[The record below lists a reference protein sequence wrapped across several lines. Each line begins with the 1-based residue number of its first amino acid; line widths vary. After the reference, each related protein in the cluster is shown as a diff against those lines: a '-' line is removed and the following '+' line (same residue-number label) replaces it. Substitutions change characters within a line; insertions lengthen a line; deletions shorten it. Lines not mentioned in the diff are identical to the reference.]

1 MHRAASSRVG
11 GFAGALLQVNAHEI
25 EALSVSPRAET
36 LVVFFFALR
45 TFYSYCTAF
54 VVPSDCII
62 LWILDAAAAFEWRAN
77 LVKRP
82 VECIRV
88 GQPNALN
95 AAKV

>member
-1 MHRAASSRVG
+1 MARRNSLDLKVLGLNVSLDEM
-11 GFAGALLQVNAHEI
+11 LLRGVTTGQRPAV
-25 EALSVSPRAET
+25 
-36 LVVFFFALR
+36 LR